1 MKHSF
6 FLRLIIGRSRLIGPV
21 ADRQQAVVPQ
31 LCTVSNVVRADL
43 VIMTVGRRPL
53 FTRTIGRFK
62 ERLMASQN
70 GGHLTRQ
77 EQNTLNQQE
86 NATR

>member
-1 MKHSF
+1 M
-6 FLRLIIGRSRLIGPV
+6 